1 MNNPK
6 IEHIQKAIEYMGE
19 PVGCNPTLW
28 FIGVYKRINEIALA
42 EQQES
47 EYITAEQARE
57 LGEDKVEWFAP
68 YANPP
73 TWIPCRGDAKFPRY
87 FSGTAMEIKYRAIKQ
102 AQPEPVDPDD
112 VRIELVV
119 ALNSLASDF
128 EIATYSMQKGSED
141 RAHAEGAIAH
151 AMKIHAKHNQNGRIF
166 KNETKP
172 VDPHADN
179 FAEESHPAYRAMY
192 AKQVAEGTTGFYLW
206 EFKNKYMTKFA
217 GVSECSD
224 WHESHPMLEYRC
236 TDISCYVSK
245 DGEPAI
251 RMLRTEAQE
260 LQRQT
265 KDTHNWFDPSQNEP
279 YEGVIFSFNGSEGF
293 YTYKT
298 KATIKLDGNMVT
310 PEQAVA
316 EWDSKKETHDLL
328 FSSSLQEPCPVQ
340 GTPVF
345 IKNLLLDAEYD
356 FEPKALKQVSWTGSR
371 EDVIAALKQGLH
383 RADEKLAEVMPL
395 AKFGAM
401 VFNAPS
407 FENMIEVYY
416 KSGLLDADANLQP
429 SIEATIEQ
437 LLKDEK

>member
-192 AKQVAEGTTGFYLW
+192 AKQVAEWRVNFETTYLPAHL
-206 EFKNKYMTKFA
+206 MQRG
-217 GVSECSD
+217 GV
-224 WHESHPMLEYRC
+224 Y
-236 TDISCYVSK
+236 TDRDIQHSWQGYLR
-245 DGEPAI
+245 A
-251 RMLRTEAQE
+251 RTEQATEIAQLVANLQTQRRESLE
-260 LQRQT
+260 L
-265 KDTHNWFDPSQNEP
+265 
-279 YEGVIFSFNGSEGF
+279 
-293 YTYKT
+293 
-298 KATIKLDGNMVT
+298 KA
-310 PEQAVA
+310 
-316 EWDSKKETHDLL
+316 
-328 FSSSLQEPCPVQ
+328 
-340 GTPVF
+340 
-345 IKNLLLDAEYD
+345 
-356 FEPKALKQVSWTGSR
+356 
-371 EDVIAALKQGLH
+371 
-383 RADEKLAEVMPL
+383 KLAEVMPSNDPL
-395 AKFGAM
+395 IVWSVSSKVGHTLFKT
-401 VFNAPS
+401 
-407 FENMIEVYY
+407 FENAQRYVSQFPASIGG
-416 KSGLLDADANLQP
+416 GLHISENAVFGN
-429 SIEATIEQ
+429 IV
-437 LLKDEK
+437 KD